1 VSTSEPGSGARTA
14 ESSLVKALGVWGLA
28 AGIFNVTVGGGIFA
42 LPANPDIAGRL
53 GTAAPLAYLV
63 VAVAFGLIVL
73 SFAEVGSRVALT
85 GGPYAYA
92 EVAFG
97 PFIAFMTGVMLWLLG
112 FFATAA
118 VSTVFAAS
126 AARLIPA
133 LGTPVARAALLIA
146 AYATVAAINIRGVR
160 QGTRLIGIVSILKL
174 APLVLLALVG
184 WSAVQP
190 QNLVIESIPPTGDLM
205 RASIVLVFAFSG
217 LESALVP
224 SGEVRDPART
234 VPRAIFVAMG
244 GITLL
249 YIAIQ
254 LVAQGILGSSLNG
267 RATPLADAAE
277 VALGPWGR
285 TLLLVGV
292 MVSTF
297 GHLSGMT
304 LAIPRATFAF
314 ARDGF
319 LPDALA
325 RVHPR
330 FHTPHV
336 AIAIQASIT
345 CVLAIASTFG
355 FLAVIGNVAALLVYF
370 SCAVAALVLRRRGV
384 QAGGVPFKVAGGPVV
399 PVLACL
405 VIIALLTSIR
415 LNEWAVLIAVL
426 ATATIVFFATAG
438 RRATRAAAS
447 ASAA

>member
-1 VSTSEPGSGARTA
+1 MATGSA
-14 ESSLVKALGVWGLA
+14 ERSLVKALGVWGLA

-42 LPANPDIAGRL
+42 LPANTDIAGRL
-53 GTAAPLAYLV
+53 GTSAPLAYVV

-73 SFAEVGSRVALT
+73 CFAEVGSRVSLT

-92 EVAFG
+92 ETAFG
-97 PFIAFMTGVMLWLLG
+97 PFVAFMTGVMLWLLG
-112 FFATAA
+112 LFATAA

-126 AARLIPA
+126 AARLVPA
-133 LGTPVARAALLIA
+133 LGSPVARALLLVA
-146 AYATVAAINIRGVR
+146 AYGTVAFINIRGVR
-160 QGTRLIGIVSILKL
+160 QGTRLIGIVSVLKL
-174 APLVLLALVG
+174 APLVLLATVG
-184 WSAVQP
+184 FAAVQP
-190 QNLVIESIPPTGDLM
+190 ANLVMTSVPASGDLM

-224 SGEVRDPART
+224 GGEVKDPSRT
-234 VPRAIFVAMG
+234 VPRAIFLAMG

-249 YIAIQ
+249 YVALQ
-254 LVAQGILGSSLNG
+254 LVAQGILGASLSG

-277 VALGPWGR
+277 IALGPWGR

-314 ARDGF
+314 ARDGY

-330 FHTPHV
+330 FHTPYV
-336 AIAIQASIT
+336 AIAVQATVT
-345 CVLAIASTFG
+345 CALAIASTFG
-355 FLAVIGNVAALLVYF
+355 FLAVIANVAALLVYF
-370 SCAVAALVLRRRGV
+370 SCALAAWRLRSRKV
-384 QAGGVPFKVAGGPVV
+384 QAGGTPFHVPGGPVV

-405 VIIALLTSIR
+405 VIIAMLTSIR
-415 LNEWAVLIAVL
+415 LNEWAVLLAVL
-426 ATATIVFFATAG
+426 AMATLVFFATKG
-438 RRATRAAAS
+438 RRAARAATAE
-447 ASAA
+447 A

>member
-1 VSTSEPGSGARTA
+1 VSSQAEVTRSAGGAPISESG
-14 ESSLVKALGVWGLA
+14 LVRALGVWGLA
-28 AGIFNVTVGGGIFA
+28 AGIFNITVGGGIFA

-53 GTAAPLAYLV
+53 GSAAPLAYLV
-63 VAVAFGLIVL
+63 VVVAFGLIVL
-73 SFAEVGSRVALT
+73 TFAEVGSRVSLT

-92 EVAFG
+92 EVALG
-97 PFIAFMTGVMLWLLG
+97 PFVAFLTGVMLWLLG

-126 AARLIPA
+126 AGRLIPVFD
-133 LGTPVARAALLIA
+133 TPAGRTILLIA
-146 AYATVAAINIRGVR
+146 AYATVTVINILGVK
-160 QGTRLIGIVSILKL
+160 QGTRLIAVVSVLKL
-174 APLVLLALVG
+174 APLLLLATVG
-184 WSAVQP
+184 FFAVNP
-190 QNLVIESIPPTGDLM
+190 DNLVIESTPASADLM

-234 VPRAIFVAMG
+234 VPRGIFLAMG
-244 GITLL
+244 GITIL

-254 LVAQGILGSSLNG
+254 LVAQGILGDSLSG

-277 VALGPWGR
+277 IALGPWGR

-330 FHTPHV
+330 FHTPYI
-336 AIAIQASIT
+336 AIAAQSIIT
-345 CVLAIASTFG
+345 CALAIWASFG
-355 FLAVIGNVAALLVYF
+355 FLAVVANVAALLVYLM
-370 SCAVAALVLRRRGV
+370 CAVAAIILRRRGV
-384 QAGGVPFKVAGGPVV
+384 QAGGMPFKVPGGPVV
-399 PVLACL
+399 PVLAIV
-405 VIIALLTSIR
+405 VIVGLLTSIR
-415 LNEWAVLIAVL
+415 LNEWAVTLGVL
-426 ATATIVFFATAG
+426 AAAALVFFATAG
-438 RRATRAAAS
+438 RRAARVTTA
-447 ASAA
+447 

>member
-1 VSTSEPGSGARTA
+1 MATTSGER
-14 ESSLVKALGVWGLA
+14 SLVKALGVWGLA

-42 LPANPDIAGRL
+42 LPADPAIAGRL
-53 GTAAPLAYLV
+53 GTSAPLAYVV
-63 VAVAFGLIVL
+63 VAIAFGLIVL
-73 SFAEVGSRVALT
+73 CFAEVGSRVSLT

-92 EVAFG
+92 ETAFG
-97 PFIAFMTGVMLWLLG
+97 PFVAFLTGVMLWLLG

-118 VSTVFAAS
+118 VSTVFASS
-126 AARLIPA
+126 AARLFPA
-133 LGTPVARAALLIA
+133 LGSPVARAMLLIA
-146 AYATVAAINIRGVR
+146 AYGTVAVVNIRGVQ
-160 QGTRLIGIVSILKL
+160 QGARLIGIVSLLKL
-174 APLVLLALVG
+174 APLVILAIVG
-184 WSAVQP
+184 FVAVKP
-190 QNLVIESIPPTGDLM
+190 ANLVMESVPAGGDLM

-224 SGEVRDPART
+224 SGEVKDPSRT

-244 GITLL
+244 GITVL
-249 YIAIQ
+249 YIALQ
-254 LVAQGILGSSLNG
+254 LVAQGILGASLSG

-277 VALGPWGR
+277 IALGPWGR

-330 FHTPHV
+330 YHTPHI
-336 AIAIQASIT
+336 AIAVQASLT

-355 FLAVIGNVAALLVYF
+355 FLAVIANVAALLVYF
-370 SCAVAALVLRRRGV
+370 SCALAAWRLRSLNV
-384 QAGGVPFKVAGGPVV
+384 QSGGTPFRVPGGPVV

-405 VIIALLTSIR
+405 VIIAMLTSIR
-415 LNEWAVLIAVL
+415 LNEWAVLVAVL
-426 ATATIVFFATAG
+426 AAAALVFFVTRT
-438 RRATRAAAS
+438 RRAARATS
-447 ASAA
+447 ATPQARP

>member
-1 VSTSEPGSGARTA
+1 MSAPASESR
-14 ESSLVKALGVWGLA
+14 LVKGLGVWGLA
-28 AGIFNVTVGGGIFA
+28 AGIFNVTVGGGIFVVT
-42 LPANPDIAGRL
+42 ANPDIAGVL
-53 GTAAPLAYLV
+53 GSAAPLAYVV
-63 VAVAFGLIVL
+63 VAIAFGLIVL
-73 SFAEVGSRVALT
+73 CFAEVGSRVSLT

-92 EVAFG
+92 EIAFGQYVAFL
-97 PFIAFMTGVMLWLLG
+97 TGVMLWMLG

-126 AARLIPA
+126 AGRLVPA
-133 LGTPVARAALLIA
+133 LGTPVARALLLVA
-146 AYATVAAINIRGVR
+146 AYVTVAAINIRGVK
-160 QGTRLIGIVSILKL
+160 QGTRLIGVVSLLKL
-174 APLVLLALVG
+174 APLLLLATLGFV
-184 WSAVQP
+184 AVNP
-190 QNLVIESIPPTGDLM
+190 ENLAIQAMPPSSDLL

-224 SGEVRDPART
+224 SGEVKDPSRT

-244 GITLL
+244 GITVL
-249 YIAIQ
+249 YIALQ
-254 LVAQGILGSSLNG
+254 LVSQGIFGGTLSG

-277 VALGPWGR
+277 VVLGPWGR

-336 AIAIQASIT
+336 AIAVQAALT
-345 CVLAIASTFG
+345 CALAIASTFG
-355 FLAVIGNVAALLVYF
+355 FLAVIANVAALLVYF
-370 SCAVAALVLRRRGV
+370 SCALAGWRLRSRNV
-384 QAGGVPFKVAGGPVV
+384 QAGGVPFRVPGGPLVTI
-399 PVLACL
+399 LACL

-415 LNEWAVLIAVL
+415 LEEWAVLLGVVAAASILFV
-426 ATATIVFFATAG
+426 ATAG
-438 RRATRAAAS
+438 RRASRAGAMGA
-447 ASAA
+447 